1 MSAKKILFLIFP
13 IFLLGTTLGHSQ
25 IITTKK
31 EALKKG
37 VYEKPVE
44 KKKISPEVERT
55 LAFVEKA
62 KADKPVT
69 SKAVASTEKPKS
81 SKAVKSK
88 KAVIVD
94 KEEADLVVAGS
105 SSENYLSMQ
114 LINNAM
120 EFLGVRYRG
129 GGTSKAGMDCSGM
142 VTAVFNI
149 FDIKLP
155 RSSHDM
161 ATVGE
166 KVDSSDVKKGDL
178 IFFKT
183 NGRSVINHV
192 GLVIEKIGDEIK
204 FIHSSTSKGVM
215 VSSTKE
221 SYYHKNFAQVNRV
234 VN

>member
-1 MSAKKILFLIFP
+1 MSAKKILFLILP
-13 IFLLGTTLGHSQ
+13 MLLLVSTAGYSQ

-31 EALKKG
+31 EAVKKG
-37 VYEKPVE
+37 VYIKPSE
-44 KKKISPEVERT
+44 TKKISPEVEKT
-55 LAFVEKA
+55 LALVEKS
-62 KADKPVT
+62 KTDKTVAPKT
-69 SKAVASTEKPKS
+69 VASTEKPKA
-81 SKAVKSK
+81 KPAKSK

-94 KEEADLVVAGS
+94 KEDADLVVAGS

-161 ATVGE
+161 AAVGE

-221 SYYHKNFAQVNRV
+221 TYYHKNFAQVNRV

>member
-1 MSAKKILFLIFP
+1 MSAKKILFLILP
-13 IFLLGTTLGHSQ
+13 MLLLASTAGYSQ

-31 EALKKG
+31 EAVKKG
-37 VYEKPVE
+37 VYVKPSE
-44 KKKISPEVERT
+44 TKKVNPEVEKT
-55 LAFVEKA
+55 LALVEKS
-62 KADKPVT
+62 KADKTVA
-69 SKAVASTEKPKS
+69 SKPVASTEKPKA
-81 SKAVKSK
+81 KPAKSK

-94 KEEADLVVAGS
+94 KEDADLVVAGS

-161 ATVGE
+161 AAVGE

-234 VN
+234 VD